1 MIDRY
6 TRPQMGRI
14 WSEEYKFQKWLE
26 IEILACEARAQ
37 LGEIPPEAV
46 ERIKRKAKFQ
56 LDRIQELERITHHDV
71 VAFLTAVGDSLGEDA
86 RYLHLGMTSY
96 DVLDTALSLRLKEA
110 ADLIIQGLKKL
121 QEVLREKAQLYKNT
135 VIIGRTHGI
144 HAEPT
149 TFGLKLALWYE
160 ECRRNQDRIQRI
172 KELISYGKIS
182 GAVGTFA
189 TVPPSVEE
197 YVCQKLGLL
206 PAPISSQIIS
216 RDRHAEYLTS
226 LAIVAGSL
234 EKFATEIRNLQRTEI
249 LEMEEPFAR
258 GQKGSSAMPHKRNP
272 IVCEQICGLARLVR
286 AYAMAALENISL
298 WHERDLT
305 HSSVERVILPDSTIL
320 VDYILHRFREVVRG
334 LMVYPENMRFNLEK
348 TGGLIFSQRVL
359 LALMEKGLPRDQAY
373 QLVQRNA
380 LAAWENKCD
389 FRNLLRQDT
398 EVGQYLN
405 PQELEAC
412 FDLDYYLKY
421 IEFIFSRV
429 FH

>member
-1 MIDRY
+1 LIDRY

>member
-1 MIDRY
+1 LIERY
-6 TRPQMGRI
+6 TRPRMGRI

-56 LDRIQELERITHHDV
+56 LERIQELERITHHDV
-71 VAFLTAVGDSLGEDA
+71 VAFLTAVGESLGEDA

-320 VDYILHRFREVVRG
+320 VDYILHRFMEVVRG

-389 FRNLLRQDT
+389 FRDLLRQDT

-421 IEFIFSRV
+421 VEFIFSRV

>member
-421 IEFIFSRV
+421 VEFIFSRV

>member
-1 MIDRY
+1 
-6 TRPQMGRI
+6 MGRI

-56 LDRIQELERITHHDV
+56 LERIQELERITHHDV
-71 VAFLTAVGDSLGEDA
+71 VAFLTAVGESLGEDA

>member
-1 MIDRY
+1 LIDRY

-421 IEFIFSRV
+421 VEFIFSRV

>member
-1 MIDRY
+1 MIERY
-6 TRPQMGRI
+6 TRPRMGRI

-56 LDRIQELERITHHDV
+56 LERIQELERITHHDV
-71 VAFLTAVGDSLGEDA
+71 VAFLTAVGESLGEDA

-320 VDYILHRFREVVRG
+320 VDYILHRFMEVVRG

-389 FRNLLRQDT
+389 FRDLLRQDT

-421 IEFIFSRV
+421 VEFIFSRV

>member
-1 MIDRY
+1 MIERY
-6 TRPQMGRI
+6 TRPRMGRI

-56 LDRIQELERITHHDV
+56 LERIQELERITHHDV

-320 VDYILHRFREVVRG
+320 VDYILHRFMEVVRG

-389 FRNLLRQDT
+389 FRDLLRQDT

-421 IEFIFSRV
+421 VEFIFSRV